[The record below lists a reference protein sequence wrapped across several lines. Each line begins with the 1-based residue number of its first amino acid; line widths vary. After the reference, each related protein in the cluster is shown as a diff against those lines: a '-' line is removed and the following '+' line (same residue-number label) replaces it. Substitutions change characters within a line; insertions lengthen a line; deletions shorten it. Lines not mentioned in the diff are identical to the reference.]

1 MTNLVEI
8 IRLLN
13 TDGIGPVSFY
23 KLLKQHGSAS
33 AALSAVAQKK
43 QLFSQAAA
51 EDEIARADK
60 LGAKIIAYTDDIYP
74 ENLRQLNDAPPLLYA
89 LGNPALL
96 QYPVAI
102 SIVGARNATI
112 GGRKMA
118 SRIAYDLTEQEVLVV
133 SGMALGIDGAAHK
146 GALYAKHQQGAT
158 IAVLGTGVDEIYPPE
173 NRDLYEQIRHQ
184 GLIISEFSLSAKAQ
198 VSNFPRR
205 NRIIAALS
213 AGTLVVEAGLH
224 SGSLITAKSALEQG
238 KEIFAVPG
246 SPLEARSAGPNRL
259 IKDGAILTENA
270 EDILNTLSITQNRQI
285 KNYQLELTGLDKPQ
299 NNVNISAQKEI
310 APQAD
315 NSPAKPSTPRSTAA
329 KVPLLSL
336 ISYEGVDT
344 DELLRNSGLEQADF
358 FMQILDLEFAGKIVR
373 LAGNKIGRV
382 K

>member
-23 KLLKQHGSAS
+23 KLLKQHGSVS
-33 AALSAVAQKK
+33 AALDAVAQRK

-51 EDEIARADK
+51 EDEIAKADN
-60 LGAKIIAYTDDIYP
+60 LGVKIISYADDIYP
-74 ENLRQLNDAPPLLYA
+74 ENLRQLNDAPPLLYV

-96 QYPVAI
+96 NYPAAI

-118 SRIAYDLTEQEVLVV
+118 SHIAYDLTEQDVLVI

-158 IAVLGTGVDEIYPPE
+158 VAVLGTGVDEIYPPE
-173 NRDLYEQIRHQ
+173 HRDLYEQIRHQ
-184 GLIISEFSLSAKAQ
+184 GVIVSEFSLSTKAQ
-198 VSNFPRR
+198 ISNFPRR

-246 SPLEARSAGPNRL
+246 SPLEARSAGPNQL

-285 KNYQLELTGLDKPQ
+285 KNYQLELSGLDKPQ
-299 NNVNISAQKEI
+299 NNVNILVQKKI
-310 APQAD
+310 TLQAD
-315 NSPAKPSTPRSTAA
+315 HFSAPPSAPHTGT
-329 KVPLLSL
+329 KTPLLSL

-344 DELLRNSGLEQADF
+344 DELLRSSGLEQADF